1 MATSTAKIS
10 PPTQEEIESARQV
23 LYEKLETAENQPLS
37 EKRNATIVFAEKRET
52 LEGLLS
58 ARV

>member
-1 MATSTAKIS
+1 MANSSTKIL
-10 PPTQEEIESARQV
+10 PPTLEEVEAARQE
-23 LYEKLETAENQPLS
+23 LYDKLEIAENQQLS
-37 EKRNATIVFAEKRET
+37 EKRSAEAVFAEKRET